1 MKNIIVAM
9 ALLGFLL
16 ACNTNKGTSKTD
28 QKGTSTAEMLV
39 GQWQMLAIRF
49 KDGRVMMGEFM
60 GNPHYEFTTNGSRI
74 KTLNTTPAPPP
85 ETTQYEVKG
94 DSVFYPGTKYPAM
107 KIIKI
112 HPDTVKLEN
121 EKLSWHLAR
130 VAVE

>member
-1 MKNIIVAM
+1 MKNIILAI

-16 ACNTNKGTSKTD
+16 ACNNSKGTSKTN
-28 QKGTSTAEMLV
+28 QKGTSTAEILV

-60 GNPHYEFTTNGSRI
+60 GNPYYQYTADGTRI
-74 KTLNTTPAPPP
+74 KTLRTTPAPPP
-85 ETTQYEVKG
+85 DSTKYQVKG

-107 KIIKI
+107 KIVKK
-112 HPDTVKLEN
+112 HKDTIMLEN

-130 VAVE
+130 EIVE